1 MGKFGLIGDP
11 ITKSKSPALF
21 GAAYK
26 GQEMPDGSEY
36 SYDLIEG
43 DEFEASFQKFI
54 DEYLA
59 VNVTAPFKEQAY
71 AKVEALAELG
81 KGVVSGPVARIGAA
95 NLLVKTSEGIA
106 AHNSDFTGIIT
117 AIAEAYYPGIVEE
130 FMNEY
135 GERFFI
141 KIHQFFL
148 MSLSRR
154 FYQQPQALIVGCGG
168 AGRAAAV
175 AAAELGFGTVLM
187 NRTLEKAQALAEDM
201 PEYEFFADPIE
212 DFKEAVKECDLII
225 YTLPVALPEIAEFSA
240 DDFAKKG
247 ACDNKV
253 ILEANYKNPSF
264 DDIARAKLA
273 AADGIYISGERW
285 LLYQALTGYP
295 FMTGLSP
302 DLKAM
307 EVVLRDKQ

>member
-1 MGKFGLIGDP
+1 MARYGLIGDP
-11 ITKSKSPALF
+11 IATSKSPLLF
-21 GAAYK
+21 EAAYK
-26 GQEMPDGSEY
+26 GQEQPDGNAY

-43 DEFEASFQKFI
+43 ADFEASFRKFEE
-54 DEYLA
+54 EYIA

-71 AKVEALAELG
+71 AKVEGLAELG
-81 KGVVSGPVARIGAA
+81 KGVISGPVARIGAT

-106 AHNSDFTGIIT
+106 AHNSDFTGIVA
-117 AIAEAYYPGIVEE
+117 AIAEAYYPGIIEE
-130 FMNEY
+130 FIKEY

-141 KIHQFFL
+141 KLHQFFL

-187 NRTLEKAQALAEDM
+187 NRTIEKAQAIAEAM
-201 PEYEFFADPIE
+201 PEYEFFADPIT
-212 DFKEAVKECDLII
+212 DFKEAVKECDLVI
-225 YTLPVALPEIAEFSA
+225 YTLPVALPEIEEFSA

-253 ILEANYKNPSF
+253 IMEANYKNPSF
-264 DDIARAKLA
+264 DEIARTKIT
-273 AADGIYISGERW
+273 AADGIYIPGDRW

-295 FMTGLSP
+295 FMTGLTP

-307 EVVLRDKQ
+307 EAALGR